1 MSADSFDLASLEATD
16 AWLDDVSA
24 RTASPG
30 DPLAASLV
38 GWLDQIDAAYQPR
51 PLHVPVVRPRRFGRR
66 SASLAAAGVL
76 VLAGAGTAVAAPS
89 SPVHRALFGS
99 SSRVMTPVP
108 RPDETAELSQA
119 AGLVASAAAVV
130 ASGEMHGFLA
140 DDARASAAGSMD
152 RAVKVLEP
160 LPGSPVK
167 TSLEG
172 RITMLRL
179 ELGQLPNQPRST
191 TTPPSQ
197 PARATESPRPQATPP
212 AGEATSRT
220 EPSDSPVPSGGD
232 GGDSTTRS
240 SSGSDH

>member
-16 AWLDDVSA
+16 TWLDDVSA

-38 GWLDQIDAAYQPR
+38 GWLDQIDASYQPR
-51 PLHVPVVRPRRFGRR
+51 LLHVPVARPRRIGRR

-99 SSRVMTPVP
+99 PRATTPAP

-152 RAVKVLEP
+152 RAAGVLQP
-160 LPGSPVK
+160 LSDSPVK
-167 TSLEG
+167 SSLEG
-172 RITMLRL
+172 RIAMLRL
-179 ELGQLPNQPRST
+179 ELGKLPNQPAST
-191 TTPPSQ
+191 TSPASQ
-197 PARATESPRPQATPP
+197 PVRATETPRPEVTSP
-212 AGEATSRT
+212 APDTTSRADAT
-220 EPSDSPVPSGGD
+220 DSAAPSGGD
-232 GGDSTTRS
+232 GGGSGTTS
-240 SSGSDH
+240 SDGSDH